1 MNKINILLFSAVI
14 LLTLDFIYLN
24 LTKSVFQTQVFK
36 IQHGVMN
43 VKLIPAILC
52 YILLVIGLNYFILQK
67 QGTILE
73 AFLLGFII
81 YGVFDST
88 NLAIF
93 KNYEWNVAIM
103 DTVWGGI
110 LFALTTWIIYTFNNN
125 NM

>member
-1 MNKINILLFSAVI
+1 MNKITILLFSAVI
-14 LLTLDFIYLN
+14 LLSLDFIYLN

-43 VKLIPAILC
+43 VKLIPAVLC
-52 YILLVIGLNYFILQK
+52 YFFLVIGLNYFILQSHR
-67 QGTILE
+67 TILE

-110 LFALTTWIIYTFNNN
+110 LFALTTWIIYTFNN
-125 NM
+125 M

>member
-1 MNKINILLFSAVI
+1 MNKITILLFSAVI
-14 LLTLDFIYLN
+14 LLSLDFIYLN

-52 YILLVIGLNYFILQK
+52 YFFLVIGLNYFILQSHR
-67 QGTILE
+67 TILE

-110 LFALTTWIIYTFNNN
+110 LFALTTWIIYTFNN
-125 NM
+125 M

>member
-14 LLTLDFIYLN
+14 LLSLDFIYLN

-52 YILLVIGLNYFILQK
+52 YFFLVIGFNYFILQSHR
-67 QGTILE
+67 TILE

-81 YGVFDST
+81 YWVFDST

-110 LFALTTWIIYTFNNN
+110 LFALTTWIIYTFNN
-125 NM
+125 M

>member
-14 LLTLDFIYLN
+14 LLSLDFIYLN
-24 LTKSVFQTQVFK
+24 LTKSIFQTQVFK
-36 IQHGVMN
+36 IQHGIMN
-43 VKLIPAILC
+43 VKFIPAILC
-52 YILLVIGLNYFILQK
+52 YLFLVIGLNYFILQSHR
-67 QGTILE
+67 TILE

-110 LFALTTWIIYTFNNN
+110 LFALTTWIVYTFNN
-125 NM
+125 M

>member
-1 MNKINILLFSAVI
+1 MNKINILLFSALI
-14 LLTLDFIYLN
+14 LLALDFIYLN
-24 LTKSVFQTQVFK
+24 ITKSIFEKQVFK
-36 IQHGVMN
+36 IQHIIMN
-43 VKLIPAILC
+43 VKLFPAILC

-81 YGVFDST
+81 YGVFDCT

-93 KNYEWNVAIM
+93 QKYNWNVAIM

-110 LFALTTWIIYTFNNN
+110 LFALTTWIVYTFNN
-125 NM
+125 M

>member
-14 LLTLDFIYLN
+14 LLSLDFIYLN

-52 YILLVIGLNYFILQK
+52 YILLVIGLNYFILQSHR
-67 QGTILE
+67 TILE

-110 LFALTTWIIYTFNNN
+110 LFALTTWIIYTFNN
-125 NM
+125 M

>member
-1 MNKINILLFSAVI
+1 MNRIIMLLFSAVI
-14 LLTLDFIYLN
+14 LLSLDFIYLN

-52 YILLVIGLNYFILQK
+52 YFFLVIGLNYFILQSHR
-67 QGTILE
+67 TILE
-73 AFLLGFII
+73 AFFLGFII

-110 LFALTTWIIYTFNNN
+110 LFALTTWIIYTFNN
-125 NM
+125 M

>member
-1 MNKINILLFSAVI
+1 MLLFSAVI
-14 LLTLDFIYLN
+14 LLSLDFIYLN

-36 IQHGVMN
+36 IQHVIMN
-43 VKLIPAILC
+43 VKFIPAILC
-52 YILLVIGLNYFILQK
+52 YLFLVIGLNYFILQSHR
-67 QGTILE
+67 TILE

-110 LFALTTWIIYTFNNN
+110 LFALTTWIVYTFNN
-125 NM
+125 M

>member
-110 LFALTTWIIYTFNNN
+110 LFALTTWIIYTFNN
-125 NM
+125 M

>member
-14 LLTLDFIYLN
+14 LLSLDFIYLN

-43 VKLIPAILC
+43 VKLIPAVLC
-52 YILLVIGLNYFILQK
+52 YFFLVIGLNYFILQSHR
-67 QGTILE
+67 TILE

-88 NLAIF
+88 NLDIF

-110 LFALTTWIIYTFNNN
+110 LFALTTWIIYTFNN
-125 NM
+125 M

>member
-1 MNKINILLFSAVI
+1 MNRIIMLLFSAVI
-14 LLTLDFIYLN
+14 LLSLDFIYLN

-36 IQHGVMN
+36 IQHVIMN
-43 VKLIPAILC
+43 VKFIPAILC
-52 YILLVIGLNYFILQK
+52 YLFLVIGLNYFILQSHR
-67 QGTILE
+67 TILE

-110 LFALTTWIIYTFNNN
+110 LFALTTWIVYTFNN
-125 NM
+125 M

>member
-14 LLTLDFIYLN
+14 LLSLDFIYLN

-93 KNYEWNVAIM
+93 KNYEWNVDIM

-110 LFALTTWIIYTFNNN
+110 LFALTTWIIYTFNN
-125 NM
+125 M

>member
-14 LLTLDFIYLN
+14 LLSLDFIYLN

-52 YILLVIGLNYFILQK
+52 YFFLVIGLNYFILQSHR
-67 QGTILE
+67 TILE

-103 DTVWGGI
+103 DTIWGGI
-110 LFALTTWIIYTFNNN
+110 LFALTTWIIYTFNN
-125 NM
+125 M

>member
-1 MNKINILLFSAVI
+1 MNRIIMLLFSAVI
-14 LLTLDFIYLN
+14 LLSLDFIYLN

-52 YILLVIGLNYFILQK
+52 YFFLVIGLNYFILQSHR
-67 QGTILE
+67 TILE

-110 LFALTTWIIYTFNNN
+110 LFALTTWIIYTFNN
-125 NM
+125 M

>member
-1 MNKINILLFSAVI
+1 MNKINILLFSALI
-14 LLTLDFIYLN
+14 LLSLDFIYLN

-36 IQHGVMN
+36 IQHGAMN
-43 VKLIPAILC
+43 VQFIPAILC
-52 YILLVIGLNYFILQK
+52 YLFLVIGLNYFILQSHR
-67 QGTILE
+67 TILE

-110 LFALTTWIIYTFNNN
+110 LFALTTWIVYTFNN
-125 NM
+125 M

>member
-52 YILLVIGLNYFILQK
+52 YFFLVIGLNYFILQPHR
-67 QGTILE
+67 TILE

-110 LFALTTWIIYTFNNN
+110 LFALTTWIIYTFNN
-125 NM
+125 M

>member
-43 VKLIPAILC
+43 VKLIPAVLC
-52 YILLVIGLNYFILQK
+52 YFFLVIGLNYFILQPHR
-67 QGTILE
+67 TILE

-110 LFALTTWIIYTFNNN
+110 LFALTTWIIYTFNN
-125 NM
+125 M

>member
-1 MNKINILLFSAVI
+1 MNKINILLFSALI
-14 LLTLDFIYLN
+14 LLALDFIYLN
-24 LTKSVFQTQVFK
+24 ITKSIFEKQVFK
-36 IQHGVMN
+36 IQHIIMN
-43 VKLIPAILC
+43 VKLFPAILC

-93 KNYEWNVAIM
+93 QKYNWNVAIM

-110 LFALTTWIIYTFNNN
+110 LFALTTWIVYTFNN
-125 NM
+125 M

>member
-14 LLTLDFIYLN
+14 LLSLDFIYLN

-43 VKLIPAILC
+43 VKLIPAVLC
-52 YILLVIGLNYFILQK
+52 YFFLVIGLNYFILQSHR
-67 QGTILE
+67 TILE

-110 LFALTTWIIYTFNNN
+110 LFALTTWIIYTFNN
-125 NM
+125 M

>member
-1 MNKINILLFSAVI
+1 MNKITILLFSAVI
-14 LLTLDFIYLN
+14 LLSLDFIYLN

-52 YILLVIGLNYFILQK
+52 YFLLVIGLNYFILQPHR
-67 QGTILE
+67 TILE

-110 LFALTTWIIYTFNNN
+110 LFALTTWIIYTFNN
-125 NM
+125 M

>member
-14 LLTLDFIYLN
+14 LLSLDFIYLN

-52 YILLVIGLNYFILQK
+52 YFFLVIGLNYFILQPHR
-67 QGTILE
+67 TILE

-110 LFALTTWIIYTFNNN
+110 LFALTTWIIYTFNN
-125 NM
+125 M

>member
-14 LLTLDFIYLN
+14 LLSLDFIYLN

-43 VKLIPAILC
+43 VKLIPAVLC
-52 YILLVIGLNYFILQK
+52 YFFLVIGLNYFILQSHR
-67 QGTILE
+67 TILE

-103 DTVWGGI
+103 DTIWGGI
-110 LFALTTWIIYTFNNN
+110 LFALTTWIIYTFNN
-125 NM
+125 M

>member
-14 LLTLDFIYLN
+14 LLSLDFIYLN

-52 YILLVIGLNYFILQK
+52 YFFLVIGLNYFILQSHR
-67 QGTILE
+67 TILE

-110 LFALTTWIIYTFNNN
+110 LFALTTWIIYTFNN
-125 NM
+125 M

>member
-1 MNKINILLFSAVI
+1 MNKINILIFSAVI

-36 IQHGVMN
+36 IQHITMN
-43 VKLIPAILC
+43 VKLFPAILC

-81 YGVFDST
+81 YGVFDCT

-93 KNYEWNVAIM
+93 QKYNWNVAIM
-103 DTVWGGI
+103 DMVWGGI
-110 LFALTTWIIYTFNNN
+110 LFALTTWIVYTFNY
-125 NM
+125 M

>member
-1 MNKINILLFSAVI
+1 MNKITILLFSAVI
-14 LLTLDFIYLN
+14 LLSLDFIYLN

-43 VKLIPAILC
+43 VKLIPAVLC
-52 YILLVIGLNYFILQK
+52 YFFLVIGLNYFILQPHR
-67 QGTILE
+67 TILE

-110 LFALTTWIIYTFNNN
+110 LFALTTWIIYTFNN
-125 NM
+125 M

>member
-1 MNKINILLFSAVI
+1 MNKINILLFSALI
-14 LLTLDFIYLN
+14 LLALDFIYLN
-24 LTKSVFQTQVFK
+24 KTKSIFEKQVFK
-36 IQHGVMN
+36 IQHIIMN
-43 VKLIPAILC
+43 VKLFPAILC

-93 KNYEWNVAIM
+93 QKYNWNVAIM

-110 LFALTTWIIYTFNNN
+110 LFALTTWIVYTFNN
-125 NM
+125 M

>member
-52 YILLVIGLNYFILQK
+52 YFFLVIGLNYFILQSHR
-67 QGTILE
+67 TILE

-110 LFALTTWIIYTFNNN
+110 LFALTTWIIYTFNN
-125 NM
+125 M

>member
-14 LLTLDFIYLN
+14 LLSLDFIYLN
-24 LTKSVFQTQVFK
+24 LTKSVFKTQVFK

-52 YILLVIGLNYFILQK
+52 YFFLVIGLNYFILQSHR
-67 QGTILE
+67 TILE

-103 DTVWGGI
+103 DTVWGGV
-110 LFALTTWIIYTFNNN
+110 LFALTTWIIYTFNN
-125 NM
+125 M

>member
-1 MNKINILLFSAVI
+1 MNKITILLFSAVI
-14 LLTLDFIYLN
+14 LLSLDFIYLK

-36 IQHGVMN
+36 IQHVIMN
-43 VKLIPAILC
+43 VKFIPAILC
-52 YILLVIGLNYFILQK
+52 YLFLVIGLNYFILQPHR
-67 QGTILE
+67 TILE

-110 LFALTTWIIYTFNNN
+110 LFALTTWIIYTFNN
-125 NM
+125 M